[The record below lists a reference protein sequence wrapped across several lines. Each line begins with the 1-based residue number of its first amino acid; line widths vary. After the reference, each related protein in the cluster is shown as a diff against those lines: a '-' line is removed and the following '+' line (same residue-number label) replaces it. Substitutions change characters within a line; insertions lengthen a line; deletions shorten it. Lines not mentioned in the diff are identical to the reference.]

1 MKRIALILAVLSA
14 LSMNIFSQEENN
26 FGMHVEA
33 GYAFS
38 LPKGGNADFNYH
50 GLNILAMPGYHVS
63 DNLFVGVG
71 VGLYDYQYNPTIVGG
86 TMDVDFVSAP
96 VFVHGLYS
104 FPIEPKISPFVS
116 LKIGYGIVSSKLNYT
131 MEYPKAEWQ
140 MKASGGLYLSPS
152 IGVLYSVNRSN
163 KLSLG
168 LSYDMQQYRLKKTV
182 EAYGNDS
189 DETNSAIAVKVGWFF

>member
-1 MKRIALILAVLSA
+1 MKKVGLTLVVLAA
-14 LSMNIFSQEENN
+14 TMNIFSQEENN
-26 FGMHVEA
+26 FGIHVEA

-38 LPKGGNADFNYH
+38 LPKEGADNFNYH

-63 DNLFVGVG
+63 DNLFMGVG
-71 VGLYDYQYNPTIVGG
+71 IGLYDYRYNPTVVGG
-86 TMDVDFVSAP
+86 TMDVDFISAP
-96 VFVHGLYS
+96 VFGHGLYS
-104 FPIEPKISPFVS
+104 FPIYPKISAFLS

-131 MEYPKAEWQ
+131 MEIPKAEWQ

-152 IGVLYSVNRSN
+152 IGIFYSLNKRH

-182 EAYGNDS
+182 EAYGTDS
-189 DETNSAIAVKVGWFF
+189 NETNSAVAVKIGWFF